1 MHISHILASQTM
13 GYEPEYDHMTELS
26 GCGNLETGK
35 DF

>member
-13 GYEPEYDHMTELS
+13 GYEPEYDHMTEVS
-26 GCGNLETGK
+26 GCENLETGK